1 MNYYMYKIKY
11 NYKSLEKLN
20 NFILSFKNIYKEL
33 YFDTGLFNL
42 DIIIESYIKKWDD
55 LDFEIRYKI
64 RKNLSEK
71 EVFWYKIKNNKKSI
85 KIYLKSFML
94 EVFYKD
100 NLNYRTIEDIVI
112 NKK

>member
-1 MNYYMYKIKY
+1 MYKIKY
-11 NYKSLEKLN
+11 NYNSIEKLN
-20 NFILSFKNIYKEL
+20 NFIIWFKDVYKNL

-42 DIIIESYIKKWDD
+42 DTIIDSYIKKWDE

-71 EVFWYKIKNNKKSI
+71 EVFWYKIINNKKSI

-94 EVFYKD
+94 EIFYIEEWD
-100 NLNYRTIEDIVI
+100 YRLIENIVI